1 MLKSVTLTQHRT
13 VERWDNW
20 IVAVPDDM
28 DDDTIQA
35 LIRELWDD
43 GELELEQEEY
53 LVDPDDPDVDI
64 SDAPPAATAPQL
76 TLTENGLIDE
86 EATLTAFTTDRLQAE
101 LERRRAKDSDPI
113 VA

>member
-20 IVAVPDDM
+20 IVAVPDEM
-28 DDDTIQA
+28 DDETIQT

-53 LVDPDDPDVDI
+53 QDDGELSVDI

-86 EATLTAFTTDRLQAE
+86 ETTLTAFTTDRLQTE
-101 LERRRAKDSDPI
+101 LERRRAKDGDPI
-113 VA
+113 VE